1 MSWNSL
7 SKANTSRKHKINS
20 LKGNNIMQLYNT
32 MSRKKEELVPI
43 NGKRVNIYAC
53 GPTVY
58 NLIHV
63 GNARQLC
70 VFDVLRRYLKYRG
83 YDVFYVQN
91 FTDVDDKIIRIAN
104 EKGVSPFDHAE
115 AMIKEYFTDAHGL
128 NIMDADVHPKA
139 TESIGIILDMVKT
152 LIDKGYAY
160 QSGGDVY
167 FDTSKYPEYG
177 KLSHMPLDELRAGA
191 SERVDSGEQKR
202 DPMDFAVWKAAKE
215 GEPYWDSP
223 YGKGRPGWH
232 IECSAMSSHFV
243 GGTLDIHG
251 GGADLIFPHHEN
263 EIAQSECANGCP
275 LANIWVHNGMLN
287 VDNRKMSKSKGNFF
301 LVRDLAEK
309 FGYEPVRFMLLQAQY
324 RAQLNYTVEVMESAV
339 ASLNRLKTCK
349 SALEKAIAAAP
360 DGEASEKALQIAES
374 RREQFIEAMDDD
386 LNTADGITAVFELVR
401 EINTEMLDKNASKGT
416 LETLYKAFCELTDV
430 LGIIYEKEEE
440 IPAEILELAAKRA
453 EARKAK
459 DFALADKI
467 RDEITAKGF
476 IVEETRQGTN
486 IKRA

>member
-1 MSWNSL
+1 M
-7 SKANTSRKHKINS
+7 K
-20 LKGNNIMQLYNT
+20 LYNT
-32 MSRKKEELVPI
+32 MTRKKEALVPI
-43 NGKRVNIYAC
+43 NGKHVNIYAC

-83 YDVFYVQN
+83 YEVKYIQN

-104 EKGVSPFDHAE
+104 EKGIPSAKHAE
-115 AMIKEYFTDAHGL
+115 AMTKEYFTDAHGL
-128 NIMDADVHPKA
+128 NIMDADIHPKA
-139 TESIGIILDMVKT
+139 TESIDIILDMVKT
-152 LIDKGYAY
+152 LIDKGFAY

-167 FDTSKYPEYG
+167 FAANKYPEYG

-191 SERVDSGEQKR
+191 SERVDSDSEAQKR

-263 EIAQSECANGCP
+263 EIAQSECANGYP
-275 LANIWVHNGMLN
+275 LANIWMHNGMLN
-287 VDNRKMSKSKGNFF
+287 VDNRKMSKSAGNFF
-301 LVRDLAEK
+301 LVRDLSEK

-324 RAQLNYTVEVMESAV
+324 RAQLNYTAEVMESAV
-339 ASLNRLKTCK
+339 ASLGRLKNCK
-349 SALEKAIAAAP
+349 SALEKALAAAQ
-360 DGEASEKALQIAES
+360 DGAASEQALQICEN
-374 RREQFIEAMDDD
+374 RRGQFVEAMDDD

-401 EINTEMLDKNASKGT
+401 EINTELLDKAVTQGT
-416 LETLYKAFCELTDV
+416 LEALYKAFCELTDV

-440 IPAEILELAAKRA
+440 IPAEILELVEKRK
-453 EARKAK
+453 EARKNK
-459 DFALADKI
+459 NFALADSI
-467 RDEITAKGF
+467 RDEIAAKGY

-486 IKRA
+486 IKKA

>member
-1 MSWNSL
+1 
-7 SKANTSRKHKINS
+7 
-20 LKGNNIMQLYNT
+20 MQIYNT
-32 MSRKKEELVPI
+32 MSRKKEEFKPI
-43 NGKRVNIYAC
+43 NGKKVNMYVC

-58 NLIHV
+58 NFIHV

-83 YDVFYVQN
+83 YDVCYIQN
-91 FTDVDDKIIRIAN
+91 FTDVDDKIIKIAN
-104 EKGVSPFDHAE
+104 EKGISPFDHAE

-128 NIMDADVHPKA
+128 NVLDADIHPKA
-139 TESIGIILDMVKT
+139 TESIDIILEMVKK

-167 FDTSKYPEYG
+167 FSANKYPDYG
-177 KLSHMPLDELRAGA
+177 KLSHMPLDDLMAGA
-191 SERVDSGEQKR
+191 SERVGQEGEQKR

-243 GGTLDIHG
+243 NGTLDIHG

-263 EIAQSECANGCP
+263 EIAQSECANGYP
-275 LANIWVHNGMLN
+275 LANIWMHGGMLN

-301 LVRDLAEK
+301 LVRDLSKK
-309 FGYEPVRFMLLQAQY
+309 FGYEPVRFMLLQVQY
-324 RAQLNYTVEVMESAV
+324 RVQLNYTEEVMESAV
-339 ASLNRLKTCK
+339 ASLTRLKNCRI
-349 SALEKAIAAAP
+349 ALKNAIASAKE
-360 DGEASEKALQIAES
+360 GEASDKARQIAEN
-374 RREQFIEAMDDD
+374 RKNQFVEAMDDD

-401 EINTEMLDKNASKGT
+401 EINTAIAGGDTSKGS
-416 LETLYKAFCELTDV
+416 LEILEKAFDELTGV
-430 LGIIYEKEEE
+430 LGILYEKEEE
-440 IPAEILELAAKRA
+440 IPAEIIELVQKRK
-453 EARKAK
+453 EARKNK
-459 DFALADKI
+459 DFALADSI
-467 RDEITAKGF
+467 RDRIAAKGY

-486 IKRA
+486 IKKA